1 MGTVHENQ
9 CTFFIIS
16 RSVLLGMRNV
26 LNERFREIQNTHLI
40 FNNFLF
46 FLKSCRLWDNVEKYR
61 RAGLATDDSTAHT
74 RFMLDT

>member
-46 FLKSCRLWDNVEKYR
+46 FLKSCRL
-61 RAGLATDDSTAHT
+61 
-74 RFMLDT
+74 